1 MAAKIRRVSAT
12 GEQPVRGTRPSATA
26 VRFDPR
32 LWPCLER
39 QVANVFRKAAAAT
52 CLCVRGD
59 AHFALTVCGWRREAC
74 CRRMCS
80 SVDLVLLLCATQ
92 KDRSQFCAMHE
103 SMVVSTSGLFA
114 GALGFWKLLD
124 RTYQAASH
132 MAVRVGS
139 ARRSHTRHS
148 HSTVLAAS
156 PLRDCEYS

>member
-1 MAAKIRRVSAT
+1 MPQASSRRVALGQARRRCVSNQ
-12 GEQPVRGTRPSATA
+12 G
-26 VRFDPR
+26 
-32 LWPCLER
+32 C
-39 QVANVFRKAAAAT
+39 AAASVCAKKQRSARWLQQLAWA
-52 CLCVRGD
+52 CAAMLILLSLRVAGGVD
-59 AHFALTVCGWRREAC
+59 ALGRREAC

-132 MAVRVGS
+132 MAVRVGR
-139 ARRSHTRHS
+139 ARRSHARHS
-148 HSTVLAAS
+148 YSTVRAPS
-156 PLRDCEYS
+156 PH